1 LQLKY
6 SALVSKSQEERQSYE
21 KKLVEERRQKENAIN
36 KQKKVFVVAKC
47 LYGLALSIIILCIL
61 QLKVLLFFVCCE
73 CCDSFCVWFE
83 FE

>member
-47 LYGLALSIIILCIL
+47 LYGLALSI
-61 QLKVLLFFVCCE
+61 
-73 CCDSFCVWFE
+73 
-83 FE
+83 